1 MASPLKRSNFFLL
14 TAVGSTLI
22 FMVIFLGFSFF
33 NAIYQTQVQSRKD
46 FLSQQT
52 ALASR
57 GLESEV
63 DRFLSETGFFA
74 DNVADR
80 LNELK
85 ANPDRLVRTTRQ
97 LFNAFPGMIDNLW
110 MDLGDSVLLFSL
122 TSRNDFLAQKVSEGL
137 PKSGGLE
144 SFIHLEREGVEFVF
158 NLNLPKFSRG
168 YVSIFYLDQGG
179 EKFLYF
185 DENLVSLDQGRDSI
199 FLSSDQEAVRLAM
212 EDISIGLK
220 GIYPATWNDGVKGKV
235 SGTLAQYPFNFSP
248 SMGNAALIFLVPS
261 ENLTSGIYSTY
272 LFVFFILA
280 FLLVGMIA
288 VFIFSLKS
296 KFKADRLREKNLEE
310 ISSLFEQQ
318 NLLLKE
324 LKGFVFFHDYLGQIT
339 EVSEQVEEILGHTRE
354 DFIFS
359 FKKDSNH
366 PEANQVKA
374 KVMELVA
381 QGKDLVDL
389 ESDFVKPNGEKIR
402 VRVFTKVI
410 FNDEGRFE
418 RGFGLGI
425 DITKQYLA
433 QQEILQSE
441 TRLKNLIKNIPDTI
455 FIYNRE
461 GIVVDFH
468 VMDTEALLATAKE
481 TLGRNISEIVPH
493 NQGELVTGAFKKA
506 IQTRKIQTVQVF
518 WNSPMGEKHYEMRFF
533 FLDDNQVMSLSRDIT
548 SQKIWEKGLVEAMN
562 AADQASQ
569 AKSQFLANMS
579 HEIRTPMNG
588 LLGIIDLL
596 EGTKLGQIQKQY
608 VEIIKNSGNTLL
620 DIIRDILDYSKI
632 ESGKIEINKEIFD
645 PAKEIHVQKEML
657 SGLAKKKGINLNVS
671 VTYTKNLVFEGDK
684 NKINQILLNLI
695 GNALKF
701 TPEGGQ
707 VTVQLGMEDIGS
719 DLYFLSYEVQD
730 TGIGISEEN
739 IHHLTQPF
747 YQVDSSISKI
757 FPGTGLGLAIAKR
770 MIELL
775 GGELKIESKLGH
787 GSKFAFSIMVKK
799 SEKEVHPG
807 GNQGLTWKDVKEM
820 GAEFPLRVLLAED
833 NELNQQL
840 MTLMFEQL
848 GFQYETVKSG
858 KEAVEKVQD
867 RDFDVVLMDVQ
878 MPDMNGLEATREIR
892 KLKDKKGLIIIGL
905 SANVFEEDQKEALK
919 AGMDDYLT
927 KPIRLAVLADKLEF
941 YFRKVRGEEIS

>member
-1 MASPLKRSNFFLL
+1 MPTPIKRSNFILL
-14 TAVGSTLI
+14 TAVGSSLI

-46 FLSQQT
+46 FMSQQT

-63 DRFLSETGFFA
+63 DRFQSETSFFA
-74 DNVADR
+74 DNVSDQ
-80 LNELK
+80 LGELK
-85 ANPDRLVRTTRQ
+85 TNPDRLARTTRQ
-97 LFNAFPGMIDNLW
+97 LFNAFPGMIDHLW

-122 TSRNDFLAQKVSEGL
+122 TSRNDFLVQKDPDGL
-137 PKSGGLE
+137 PKLVELE
-144 SFIHLEREGVEFVF
+144 SFIHLEREGVEFVIL
-158 NLNLPKFSRG
+158 LNLPKFSKG

-179 EKFLYF
+179 EKFLF
-185 DENLVSLDQGRDSI
+185 LNEKLISLDQGRDSI
-199 FLSSDQEAVRLAM
+199 ILATDQLAVQAAL
-212 EDISIGLK
+212 EDINHGLK
-220 GIYPATWNDGVKGKV
+220 GMYPATWENGKQEKV

-248 SMGNAALIFLVPS
+248 SKGNAALVFLVPT

-280 FLLVGMIA
+280 FLLVGMIT

-310 ISSLFEQQ
+310 ISTLFQQQ
-318 NLLLKE
+318 NLLLRE

-339 EVSEQVEEILGHTRE
+339 EVSEQVIDILGHTRE
-354 DFIFS
+354 DFISS

-366 PEANQVKA
+366 PEANQVKSS
-374 KVMELVA
+374 VMDLVA

-389 ESDFVKPNGEKIR
+389 EYDFVKPNKEKIR
-402 VRVFTKVI
+402 VRVFTKVV
-410 FNDEGRFE
+410 FNEEGRFE
-418 RGFGLGI
+418 RGFGIGI

-433 QQEILQSE
+433 QQKILQSE

-455 FIYNRE
+455 FIYDLQ
-461 GIVVDFH
+461 GFVVDFH
-468 VMDTEALLATAKE
+468 VMDKE
-481 TLGRNISEIVPH
+481 TQLESAQATMGRNISEIVPH
-493 NQGELVTGAFKKA
+493 NQEDIVTGAFKKA
-506 IQTRKIQTVQVF
+506 IQTKKMQTVQVF
-518 WNSPMGEKHYEMRFF
+518 WNSPVGEKHYEMRFF
-533 FLDDNQVMSLSRDIT
+533 SLDDNQVMSLSRDIT
-548 SQKIWEKGLVEAMN
+548 SQKIWEKGLMEAMN

-632 ESGKIEINKEIFD
+632 ESGKIEINKEVFD
-645 PAKEIHVQKEML
+645 PLKEIHVQKEML
-657 SGLAKKKGINLNVS
+657 SGLAKKKQIDLEVVVS
-671 VTYTKNLVFEGDK
+671 SQESMVFEGDK

-701 TPEGGQ
+701 TPEGGK
-707 VTVQLGMEDIGS
+707 VTVQLDLEDIGS

-739 IHHLTQPF
+739 IKHLTQPF
-747 YQVDSSISKI
+747 YQVDSSISKN
-757 FPGTGLGLAIAKR
+757 FQGTGLGLAIAKR

-775 GGELKIESKLGH
+775 GGELKIESKLGE
-787 GSKFAFSIMVKK
+787 GAKFAFSIMVKK
-799 SEKEVHPG
+799 AEKEEHSSVGH
-807 GNQGLTWKDVKEM
+807 GLTWKDVKDM

-858 KEAVEKVQD
+858 KEALERVLEK
-867 RDFDVVLMDVQ
+867 DFDVVLMDVQ

-892 KLKDKKGLIIIGL
+892 KLKEKKGLIIIGL
-905 SANVFEEDQKEALK
+905 SANVFEEDQKEALN

-941 YFRKVRGEEIS
+941 YFRKVRGEKIS

>member
-1 MASPLKRSNFFLL
+1 MSSPLKRSNFFLL
-14 TAVGSTLI
+14 TAVGSALI

-57 GLESEV
+57 GLESEI
-63 DRFLSETGFFA
+63 DRFKSESGFFA
-74 DNVADR
+74 DNIADQ
-80 LNELK
+80 LEDINSD
-85 ANPDRLVRTTRQ
+85 PDRLVRTTRQ
-97 LFNAFPGMIDNLW
+97 LFNAFPGMIDHLW

-122 TSRNDFLAQKVSEGL
+122 TSRNDFLVQKDAEGL
-137 PKSGGLE
+137 PSLGELD
-144 SFIHLEREGVEFVF
+144 SFIQLDREGVKFVF
-158 NLNLPKFSRG
+158 LLDLPDFSKG

-179 EKFLYF
+179 EKFLF
-185 DENLVSLDQGRDSI
+185 LNNKLISLDQGKDSI
-199 FLSSDQEAVRLAM
+199 SLDPDQEAILKAK
-212 EDISIGLK
+212 EDISLGLK
-220 GIYPATWNDGVKGKV
+220 GIYPVSWEDEEKGAV
-235 SGTLAQYPFNFSP
+235 AGTLAQYPFNFSP
-248 SMGNAALIFLVPS
+248 SKGDAALVFLVPT

-280 FLLVGMIA
+280 VILVGMIT

-324 LKGFVFFHDYLGQIT
+324 LKGFVFFHDHLGQIT

-354 DFIFS
+354 DFIYS
-359 FKKDSNH
+359 FKKDSTH
-366 PEANQVKA
+366 PEANQVKST
-374 KVMELVA
+374 VMEMVA
-381 QGKDLVDL
+381 EGKDLVDL
-389 ESDFVKPNGEKIR
+389 EYDFIKPNGEKIR
-402 VRVFTKVI
+402 VRVFTKVV
-410 FNDEGRFE
+410 FDENGRFE

-425 DITKQYLA
+425 DITKQYVA
-433 QQEILQSE
+433 QQKILQSE

-455 FIYNRE
+455 FIYDRQ
-461 GIVVDFH
+461 GDVIDFH
-468 VMDTEALLATAKE
+468 VIDSETLLESAKE

-493 NQGELVTGAFKKA
+493 NQEELVIGAFKKS
-506 IQTRKIQTVQVF
+506 IQTKKMQTVQVF

-533 FLDDNQVMSLSRDIT
+533 SLDDNQVMSLSRDIT

-657 SGLAKKKGINLNVS
+657 SGLAKKKQIDLKVLVNLDE
-671 VTYTKNLVFEGDK
+671 NLVFEGDK
-684 NKINQILLNLI
+684 NKINQILLNLM

-701 TPEGGQ
+701 TPEGGS
-707 VTVQLGMEDIGS
+707 VTVRLELEDIGS

-739 IHHLTQPF
+739 IKNLTQPF
-747 YQVDSSISKI
+747 YQVDSSISKN
-757 FPGTGLGLAIAKR
+757 FQGTGLGLAIAKR

-775 GGELKIESKLGH
+775 GGELKIESKLGE
-787 GSKFAFSIMVKK
+787 GSKFAFSIMVKRA
-799 SEKEVHPG
+799 EKEDLAS
-807 GNQGLTWKDVKEM
+807 GNQVLTWKDVKDM

-848 GFQYETVKSG
+848 GFEYDTVKSG
-858 KEAVEKVQD
+858 KEALQRVQEK
-867 RDFDVVLMDVQ
+867 DFDVVLMDVQ